1 MRGRAKIKRNAVL
14 PDPKTGSVLVAKFIN
29 YVMLDGKKETARR
42 IVAKALAQLGESTNM
57 AEVDAFEQAIRNVAP
72 LLEVKSKR
80 IGGDNYQV
88 PMEVRPA
95 RKNALAFRWIIDAA
109 RSRQGSSMESRLA
122 EELINAFNNTG
133 TAIRKKEDMHR
144 MAEANRAFAHFA
156 RF

>member
-1 MRGRAKIKRNAVL
+1 MRGRAKLHRLSVN
-14 PDPKTGSVLVAKFIN
+14 PDPQHGSVLVAKFIN
-29 YVMLDGKKETARR
+29 YVMLDGKKATASR
-42 IVAKALAQLGESTNM
+42 IVYAALAKL
-57 AEVDAFEQAIRNVAP
+57 AEATSLDAVDAFEAALKNAAP
-72 LLEVKSKR
+72 ILEVKSRR

-95 RKNALAFRWIIDAA
+95 RKNALAFRWLIAAA
-109 RSRQGSSMESRLA
+109 RDRQGAPMEQFLA

-133 TAIRKKEDMHR
+133 TAIKKKEDMHR

>member
-1 MRGRAKIKRNAVL
+1 MRRREVL

-29 YVMLDGKKETARR
+29 KVMLNGKKETARS
-42 IVAKALAQLGESTNM
+42 IVYKSLDALAESTGM
-57 AEVDAFEQAIRNVAP
+57 DAVDAFETAIRNASP
-72 LLEVKSKR
+72 ALEVKSRR

-95 RKNALAFRWIIDAA
+95 RKMALAYRWIIDAA
-109 RSRQGSSMESRLA
+109 RSRKGKPMEECLTQ
-122 EELINAFNNTG
+122 ELTDAFNNTG
-133 TAIRKKEDMHR
+133 TAIKKKEEVHR

>member
-1 MRGRAKIKRNAVL
+1 MRGRAKIRRRPVL
-14 PDPKTGSVLVAKFIN
+14 PDPATGSVLVAKFIN
-29 YVMLDGKKETARR
+29 KVMMCGKKETARN
-42 IVAKALAQLGESTNM
+42 IVYKAFDQLAEATSTDR
-57 AEVDAFEQAIRNVAP
+57 VDAFEQAIKNVAP
-72 LLEVKSKR
+72 LLEVKSRR

-88 PMEVRPA
+88 PVEVKPS

-109 RSRQGSSMESRLA
+109 RSRQGAPMEKFLA

-133 TAIRKKEDMHR
+133 SAIKKKDDMHR

>member
-1 MRGRAKIKRNAVL
+1 MRGRAKIRRRPVL

-29 YVMLDGKKETARR
+29 KVMLNGKKETARN
-42 IVAKALAQLGESTNM
+42 IVYKAMAQLAEATNM
-57 AEVDAFEQAIRNVAP
+57 DQVDAFEQVIKNVAP

-88 PMEVRPA
+88 PMEVRPG

-109 RSRQGSSMESRLA
+109 RSRQGAPMDKLLA

-133 TAIRKKEDMHR
+133 TAIKKKEDVHR